1 MLELLGGWTS
11 DMWSPI
17 INLFSFIPSYAWMLV
32 VFTILLKIVL
42 SPLDFWQRKVSR
54 DSMKKQAKLQ
64 PEIEKLQK
72 KYGNNQQMLNQQ
84 TMALYKREKYNV
96 VGSCLSMILNMA
108 ITLFVFITLFTA
120 LGEISSDK
128 MYKQYTELQS
138 TYYSTYEK
146 EFVEEYALN
155 TEGKNQDEIDLMLEN
170 KLNELINA
178 QTANAEAKL
187 LEEHA
192 SDSSYTPTEAEI
204 KAKAAELA
212 YLDEKLN
219 GVISTAQAAASK
231 KYDEIKDSWLWVKN
245 IWRPDT
251 SVAAFPD
258 FDAFVASSSFRA
270 QEFYTSI
277 MNDKAL
283 SQEQKDAKMAE
294 WKAEYNVITAQVKED
309 NAGWNGWFLLVVLA
323 GVVTYLSSVI
333 SQRQSLKKNPQQEM
347 MPAGGMKFMK
357 WLLPILMVIFTIS
370 YSAAFALYIVVN
382 AIMSLLFSI
391 LAMHIFNKNDKPE
404 PVVKPQKKINVEYS
418 R

>member
-11 DMWSPI
+11 DMWGPV

-54 DSMKKQAKLQ
+54 DSMIKQAKLQ

-72 KYGNNQQMLNQQ
+72 KFGNNQQMLNQQ
-84 TMALYKREKYNV
+84 TMLLYKREKYNV

-128 MYKQYTELQS
+128 MYKQYTEMQAS
-138 TYYSTYEK
+138 YNTTYQA
-146 EFVEEYALN
+146 EFVNEYGLDIN
-155 TEGKNQDEIDLMLEN
+155 GKSQNEINVIIE
-170 KLNELINA
+170 KKENELIDA
-178 QTANAEAKL
+178 QKTIAEQKL

-192 SDSSYTPTEAEI
+192 GEDGYTPTEAEI
-204 KAKAAELA
+204 NVKAAELA
-212 YLDEKLN
+212 YLEEGWN
-219 GVISTAQAAASK
+219 GVITKAQEEASK
-231 KYDEIKDSWLWVKN
+231 KYEEVKDEWLWVKN

-251 SVAAFPD
+251 AVAAFPD
-258 FDAFVASSSFRA
+258 FDAFMASSSFKT
-270 QEFYTSI
+270 QEYYTTV
-277 MNDKAL
+277 MNDEGLTEAEKKAIM
-283 SQEQKDAKMAE
+283 DE
-294 WKAEYNVITAQVKED
+294 WRAEYNVITAKAQT
-309 NAGWNGWFLLVVLA
+309 NYASWNGCFLLVVLA

-333 SQRQSLKKNPQQEM
+333 TQRMSGNNQ
-347 MPAGGMKFMK
+347 ATGGMKFMK

-382 AIMSLLFSI
+382 AIMSLIFSLI
-391 LAMHIFNKNDKPE
+391 ATKIFNKKGGEQPQIE
-404 PVVKPQKKINVEYS
+404 VKTQKRPNVEYS